1 MIKLDLNYVINL
13 YSVVILQKFHNN
25 MSLSKNQIKYLGSLH
40 QKKFRDETGHF
51 IVEGEK
57 IAAELLQQQKYKIL
71 SLYALEN
78 WIESNRV
85 QLTNLKIQFHSCSEK
100 DMERISTLK
109 TPSPVL
115 FVLNKLDLA
124 ISDPYNRQ
132 NIILESIQ
140 DPGNF
145 GTIIRTADWFGI
157 ENIFCSEDTVELTNP
172 KVLQASMGSF
182 LRVNVHYINL
192 ENLLEEYAKIPSYA
206 AVLNGK
212 NAFDL
217 KYPGELFLMIGNE
230 GRGLSEKILALPNIA
245 ISIPKFGKAE
255 SLNAGIA
262 ASILCAKLK
271 M

>member
-1 MIKLDLNYVINL
+1 
-13 YSVVILQKFHNN
+13 
-25 MSLSKNQIKYLGSLH
+25 MSLSKNQIKYLSALH

-57 IAAELLQQQKYKIL
+57 IAVELLSQQKYKIL

-78 WIESNRV
+78 WIESNKI
-85 QLTNLKIQFHSCSEK
+85 QLSNLKIQFHSCSEK

-115 FVLNKLDLA
+115 FVLNKIDL
-124 ISDPYNRQ
+124 SLSNPRNKQ
-132 NIILESIQ
+132 NIVLESIQ

-157 ENIFCSEDTVELTNP
+157 ENIYCSEDTVELTNP

-182 LRVNVHYINL
+182 LRVNVNYVNL
-192 ENLLEEYAKIPSYA
+192 EKFLAEYSIIPTYA

-217 KYPGELFLMIGNE
+217 KYPSELFLMIGNE
-230 GRGLSEKILALPNIA
+230 GKGLSEKMLSQPNIP

>member
-1 MIKLDLNYVINL
+1 MDLNYVVIL

-25 MSLSKNQIKYLGSLH
+25 MSLLKNQIKYLSSLH

-57 IAAELLQQQKYKIL
+57 IANELLSQQKFKIV

-78 WIESNRV
+78 WIKKNKS

-109 TPSPVL
+109 TASPVL

-124 ISDPYNRQ
+124 ISDPYKRQ

-157 ENIFCSEDTVELTNP
+157 ENIYCSEDTVELTNP
-172 KVLQASMGSF
+172 KVIQASMGSF
-182 LRVNVHYINL
+182 LRVNVNYINL
-192 ENLLEEYAKIPSYA
+192 VNFLEEYAKIPCYA

-217 KYPGELFLMIGNE
+217 KYPEELFLMIGNE
-230 GRGLSEKILALPNIA
+230 GKGLSEKILELPNIA

-262 ASILCAKLK
+262 TSILCAKLK